1 MRVGG
6 VSLGGLA
13 TSTPEGTSATG
24 VARGPE
30 QTPADAGWPGD
41 PRALSASRF
50 LCRCRAALLAVVAH
64 HDGTPD
70 TGAVAELRPS
80 NSRRSQ
86 ASLWGLTSLLR
97 EQLVTQ
103 LLPQMNSC
111 CRRVNSCKRAALPAA
126 GTGTHVYSH
135 QGRLAKTEEG
145 S

>member
-1 MRVGG
+1 MV
-6 VSLGGLA
+6 VTHHCAA
-13 TSTPEGTSATG
+13 TSTD
-24 VARGPE
+24 
-30 QTPADAGWPGD
+30 ADAW
-41 PRALSASRF
+41 LS
-50 LCRCRAALLAVVAH
+50 
-64 HDGTPD
+64 
-70 TGAVAELRPS
+70 PS

-86 ASLWGLTSLLR
+86 ASSLGLTRLLR

-126 GTGTHVYSH
+126 EKGAHVYSH